1 MAFVHKQYEIQP
13 DDLIEIIGPGQSRI
27 APDPNSGVD
36 ARLNRTNYARVQLQ
50 AEQSGLWIGS
60 TSGVTIDN
68 GFELPA
74 GKPYLVVMPPSDQL
88 WVIAEPTGPTRTL
101 QAMATF

>member
-1 MAFVHKQYEIQP
+1 MTFVHDHFELAP
-13 DDLIEIIGPGQSRI
+13 GDLVQIAGDTQSRI
-27 APDPNSGVD
+27 APDPNSGTD
-36 ARLNRTNYARVQLQ
+36 PRLIRSNYARLQLQ

-60 TSGVTIDN
+60 TGLTTVDN

-74 GKPYLVVMPPSDQL
+74 GKPYLVVLPPGDEL
-88 WVIAEPTGPTRTL
+88 WVIAESTGPTRTL